1 MSIGATAA
9 VPSAKTP
16 SSSASLPTSKGV
28 FLLIVSSTCAL
39 TLVPASASRIATR
52 TSFPVKRSTSGL
64 STVSGDIST
73 PGPDRNARLLPL
85 VNPIS
90 KGDITRMLKIDLSG
104 RRALVAGVADDAGFG
119 FAIAKALAE
128 AGASVSVG
136 TWPPALNIFMNLL
149 ERGKMDASRKL
160 SNGQLLQFEKVYPLD
175 ASFDT
180 LSDAPEDIRSNKRYK
195 DTGDF
200 SIDGMVQRIQ
210 SDFGSDS
217 LDIVIHSLAN
227 GPEVKKP
234 LLETSRAGYLT
245 ALSVSA
251 YSLIS
256 MVSRLG
262 PLMRKG
268 GSFLSLTYMASERVI
283 PGYGGGMSSAKAA
296 LESDT
301 RVLAFEAGRK
311 YGVRINAISAGP
323 LASRA
328 ASAIGIIEKMVEYC
342 AENSPLT
349 DPLQAE
355 EVGNAAAFLSSPL
368 ATGITGSVMYVDKGY
383 HSMGMALQETAATA

>member
-1 MSIGATAA
+1 
-9 VPSAKTP
+9 
-16 SSSASLPTSKGV
+16 
-28 FLLIVSSTCAL
+28 
-39 TLVPASASRIATR
+39 
-52 TSFPVKRSTSGL
+52 
-64 STVSGDIST
+64 
-73 PGPDRNARLLPL
+73 
-85 VNPIS
+85 
-90 KGDITRMLKIDLSG
+90 MLKIDLAG
-104 RRALVAGVADDAGFG
+104 KRALVAGVADDAGFG

-149 ERGKMDASRKL
+149 ERGKMDESRML
-160 SNGQLLQFEKVYPLD
+160 SSGQLLQFEKIYPLD

-180 LSDAPEDIRSNKRYK
+180 LADAPEDIRSNKRYK
-195 DTGDF
+195 ETGDF
-200 SIDGMVQRIQ
+200 SIDGMVKRIE
-210 SDFGSDS
+210 SDFGRNS

-234 LLETSRAGYLT
+234 LLETSRLGYLT

-251 YSLIS
+251 YSLVS
-256 MVSRLG
+256 MVARLS
-262 PLMRKG
+262 PLMRDR

-311 YGVRINAISAGP
+311 YGVRVNAISAGP

-342 AENSPLT
+342 AGNSPLT
-349 DPLQAE
+349 EPLQAE

-368 ATGITGSVMYVDKGY
+368 ASGITGTVIYVDKGY
-383 HSMGMALQETAATA
+383 HSMGMAPAEGAPGS